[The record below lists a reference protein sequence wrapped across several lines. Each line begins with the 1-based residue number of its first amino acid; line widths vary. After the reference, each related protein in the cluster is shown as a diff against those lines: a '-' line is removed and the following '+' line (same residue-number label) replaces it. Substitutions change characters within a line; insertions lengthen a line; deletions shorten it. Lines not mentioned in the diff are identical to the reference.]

1 MKAIH
6 KQTNQEYNVEEI
18 IAETVILKNIEG
30 VERRVGYDLFKSQY
44 QLSEGHLSQQ
54 KKPGGAKE
62 LAKEILTECSG
73 ITSKNKA
80 KPQTEKKVKTKRVP
94 AEKKESKLKSEK
106 LPNKKEKKIE
116 SSRELQSTTTM
127 SLKDICEELKVTPS
141 TARRVLRREGIEK
154 PGNSWTWSSPQ
165 EVAKIKGLLK

>member
-62 LAKEILTECSG
+62 LAKGILTECSG
-73 ITSKNKA
+73 ITPKNKA

-94 AEKKESKLKSEK
+94 AEKKESKLKSKK
-106 LPNKKEKKIE
+106 LPNKKGKKVK
-116 SSRELQSTTTM
+116 SPREPQSTT

-141 TARRVLRREGIEK
+141 TARRVLRKEGIEK